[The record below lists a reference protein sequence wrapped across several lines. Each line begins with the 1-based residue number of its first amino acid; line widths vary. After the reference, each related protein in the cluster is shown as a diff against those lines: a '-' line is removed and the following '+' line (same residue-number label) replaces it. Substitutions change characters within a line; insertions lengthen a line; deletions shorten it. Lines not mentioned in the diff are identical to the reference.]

1 MRSIYYI
8 LLAMPLASIAM
19 QAAKPEVAPPAQR
32 SILIKAV
39 TEKMRSPAYAHGSE
53 DIYKNNPFAPNKN
66 IPVAE
71 EAAPVPHGSDEEFLG
86 RLAAQLAP
94 TGVFIFGDQTF
105 LLFGEKKVKV
115 GDTILIPFDNNSYE
129 VELVGL
135 TRTSFTVKLNQAEV
149 SRSIKPAKQ
158 P

>member
-1 MRSIYYI
+1 MRILYYI
-8 LLAMPLASIAM
+8 GLAAPLACVPLG
-19 QAAKPEVAPPAQR
+19 AARPEVAPAAQR
-32 SILIKAV
+32 SSVIRAV
-39 TEKMRSPAYAHGSE
+39 NDRMRPPVYAHPQE
-53 DIYKNNPFAPNKN
+53 DIYKNNPFAPNKH
-66 IPVAE
+66 IQAEE
-71 EAAPVPHGSDEEFLG
+71 EAAPIPHGSDEEFVAK
-86 RLAAQLAP
+86 LAAQLAP

-129 VELVGL
+129 VELIGL
-135 TRTSFTVKLNQAEV
+135 TRTSFTVRLNQAEV